1 MRMTCC
7 DSILKIKIMPSLPY
21 FIYTLLCTN
30 NYSTNIQLYKIY
42 IYYMIGLLVLMIMR
56 ILTRKLMKK
65 IAELRKEIA
74 ELRKIKKLPMGL
86 KTEDGSK

>member
-1 MRMTCC
+1 MIDIKLEIQPFIGFMIMITLSFFRCW
-7 DSILKIKIMPSLPY
+7 DSR
-21 FIYTLLCTN
+21 TN
-30 NYSTNIQLYKIY
+30 EEFKIY

-74 ELRKIKKLPMGL
+74 ELRKIKKLPMGQ
-86 KTEDGSK
+86 KTEEDRSK